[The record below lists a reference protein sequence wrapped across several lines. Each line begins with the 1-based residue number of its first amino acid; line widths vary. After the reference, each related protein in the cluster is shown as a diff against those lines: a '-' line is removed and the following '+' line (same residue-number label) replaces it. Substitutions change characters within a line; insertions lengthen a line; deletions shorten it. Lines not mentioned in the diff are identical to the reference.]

1 MEFERCR
8 DILLRESELVQK
20 VGNLQDMIYSEVV
33 GRDWT
38 DFEAHF
44 GALEE
49 MRTEL
54 AALEGERERLFSEC
68 LGERIVAGSDGD
80 TADADASFRFYA
92 FVARLSP
99 EQRGE
104 ITGIYRSLK
113 VETLKVRSTSETLMS
128 YIAGARATM
137 AGFFDAAFPE
147 TRTAKT
153 YSPYG
158 TKVSNDMRSMVLN
171 QRF

>member
-8 DILLRESELVQK
+8 DILLQESELVQR
-20 VGNLQDMIYSEVV
+20 VGNLQNMIYSEVV

-44 GALEE
+44 EALEE
-49 MRTEL
+49 MRKEL
-54 AALEGERERLFSEC
+54 LTLEDERERIFSIY
-68 LGERIVAGSDGD
+68 LGEKTTGNAD
-80 TADADASFRFYA
+80 TAEADASSRFYA

-104 ITGIYRSLK
+104 ITEVYRSLK

-137 AGFFDAAFPE
+137 AGFFEAAFPKAA
-147 TRTAKT
+147 RTGKT

-158 TKVSNDMRSMVLN
+158 TQVSNDMRSMVLN